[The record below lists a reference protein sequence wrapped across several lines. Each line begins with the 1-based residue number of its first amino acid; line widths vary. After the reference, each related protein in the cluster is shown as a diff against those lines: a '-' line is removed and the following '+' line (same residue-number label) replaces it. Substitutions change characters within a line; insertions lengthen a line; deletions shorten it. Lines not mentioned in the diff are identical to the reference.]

1 MRNSDTT
8 ASPME
13 VTRAAAD
20 RLGFMLVA
28 LADHL
33 QRKAESPL
41 ADLGLDGHD
50 YSVMAILAADGPG
63 TQNDIARL
71 MNRAPTVVVAAID
84 KLELKKLVTRQRD
97 PADRRRSRV
106 TLTTAGLTAL
116 SAADELGHRL
126 VAETF
131 WRLDVDELATLHDL
145 LRRGLSEASP
155 ISGTTGGGTSG
166 TDRS

>member
-1 MRNSDTT
+1 VSDLT
-8 ASPME
+8 AQPSD

-33 QRKAESPL
+33 EREAESPL

-50 YSVMAILAADGPG
+50 YSVIAILAADGPG

-84 KLELKKLVTRQRD
+84 KLERKNFVTRQRD

-106 TLTTAGLTAL
+106 TLTAAGLAAL
-116 SAADELGHRL
+116 SAADDLGCRL
-126 VAETF
+126 VTETF
-131 WRLDVDELATLHDL
+131 WRLSADELATLHDL
-145 LRRGLSEASP
+145 LRRGLGLNQDA
-155 ISGTTGGGTSG
+155 
-166 TDRS
+166 